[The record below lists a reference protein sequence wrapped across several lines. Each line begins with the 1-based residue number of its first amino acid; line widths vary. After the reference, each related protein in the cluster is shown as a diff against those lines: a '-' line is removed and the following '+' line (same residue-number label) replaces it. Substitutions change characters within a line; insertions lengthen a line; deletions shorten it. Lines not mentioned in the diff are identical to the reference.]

1 MTPEKIAELREKIR
15 DGRII
20 ILTQG
25 NIADVSDLL
34 LLLDECEKTRAGAGP
49 RIFPGVGQNPTLGGP
64 SPGSSDD
71 ERALEYL
78 YRWKRVFTSLGNGW
92 TVEDEN
98 ALAHIKSRLAA
109 GSPRVTREQI
119 VRLLDGWLGIYWS
132 RPEEE
137 IESVTKWLRDIGVEV
152 VEP

>member
-1 MTPEKIAELREKIR
+1 MTPERIAELREKIR

-109 GSPRVTREQI
+109 GSPKVTRGFVELHAMAVYRAIDQHDAK
-119 VRLLDGWLGIYWS
+119 VLMGHAFR
-132 RPEEE
+132 EA
-137 IESVTKWLRDIGVEV
+137 GVEV
-152 VEP
+152 EEEKP